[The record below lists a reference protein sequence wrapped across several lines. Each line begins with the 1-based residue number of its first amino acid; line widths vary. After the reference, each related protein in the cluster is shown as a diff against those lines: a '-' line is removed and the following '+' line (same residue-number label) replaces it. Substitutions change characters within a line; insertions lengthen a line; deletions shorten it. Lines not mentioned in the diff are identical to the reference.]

1 MAKNR
6 NSRRGVTRRS
16 SAPAGDGPE
25 YRNWLTLVPPDKREA
40 FAAAIQEE
48 SADDYDGLVSMAKT
62 CLVQLLGGTM
72 TPAISKEARQ
82 WTELM
87 FSIQATKNS
96 AQGTPEAGYQDIIT
110 ALVQVRREAPKI
122 EAAYTVID
130 NDVENYVEPEKVAF
144 NE

>member
-1 MAKNR
+1 
-6 NSRRGVTRRS
+6 
-16 SAPAGDGPE
+16 
-25 YRNWLTLVPPDKREA
+25 VPPDKREA

-48 SADDYDGLVSMAKT
+48 SAEDYDGLVSMAKT